1 MKKFNWQNIRLVLML
16 IVVIFLYSFTQ
27 NRSQNK
33 KISKIQVEFQGNNK
47 MFLTNE
53 MVNNLLIQN
62 LGGTSS
68 IQKDKVDLKELESA
82 LKKQSFIENA
92 EVYISEDGMLTTKVL
107 QKSPIARV
115 VNKNGVLYVD
125 KNGSIFQLSDNFSSR
140 VPIVQGNIEGEF
152 KKGFIEIFKTIE
164 KDDFLKKHIIAIKI
178 QENGSMNMLTRE
190 HDYDINFGKPIL
202 IDKKF
207 KNYKAFYQFASKDS
221 LLGKYK
227 TINLIFTQQV
237 VCSK

>member
-33 KISKIQVEFQGNNK
+33 KINKIQVEFQGNNK

-68 IQKDKVDLKELESA
+68 IQKDKVDLKDLESA

-92 EVYISEDGMLTTKVL
+92 EVYISEDGMLITKVL
-107 QKSPIARV
+107 QKSPVARV
-115 VNKNGVLYVD
+115 VNNNRVLYVD

-140 VPIVQGNIEGEF
+140 VPIVQGNVEGEF
-152 KKGFIEIFKTIE
+152 KKGFIETFKTIE

-178 QENGSMNMLTRE
+178 KDNGSMTMLTRE
-190 HDYDINFGKPIL
+190 YDYDINFGKPIL

-207 KNYKAFYQFASKDS
+207 KNYKAFYQYASKDS

>member
-107 QKSPIARV
+107 QKSPIA
-115 VNKNGVLYVD
+115 
-125 KNGSIFQLSDNFSSR
+125 SF
-140 VPIVQGNIEGEF
+140 
-152 KKGFIEIFKTIE
+152 
-164 KDDFLKKHIIAIKI
+164 
-178 QENGSMNMLTRE
+178 
-190 HDYDINFGKPIL
+190 
-202 IDKKF
+202 
-207 KNYKAFYQFASKDS
+207 
-221 LLGKYK
+221 
-227 TINLIFTQQV
+227 
-237 VCSK
+237 VC

>member
-1 MKKFNWQNIRLVLML
+1 MKKFNLQNIRLVLML

-221 LLGKYK
+221 IIDKYK
-227 TINLIFTQQV
+227 SINLIFTQQV

>member
-62 LGGTSS
+62 SGGTSS
-68 IQKDKVDLKELESA
+68 IQKVKVDLKDLESA
-82 LKKQSFIENA
+82 LKKQSFIANA
-92 EVYISEDGMLTTKVL
+92 EVFISEDSVLITKVL

-115 VNKNGVLYVD
+115 VNNNRVLYVD
-125 KNGSIFQLSDNFSSR
+125 KNGSIFQLSNNFSSR

-152 KKGFIEIFKTIE
+152 KKGFIETFKTIE
-164 KDDFLKKHIIAIKI
+164 KDDFLRKHIIAITI
-178 QENGSMNMLTRE
+178 QKNGSMNMLTRE
-190 HDYDINFGKPIL
+190 YDYDINFGKPIF
-202 IDKKF
+202 IAKKF
-207 KNYKAFYQFASKDS
+207 KNYKAFYQYAAKDS
-221 LLGKYK
+221 IIEKYK
-227 TINLIFTQQV
+227 SINLIFTQQV